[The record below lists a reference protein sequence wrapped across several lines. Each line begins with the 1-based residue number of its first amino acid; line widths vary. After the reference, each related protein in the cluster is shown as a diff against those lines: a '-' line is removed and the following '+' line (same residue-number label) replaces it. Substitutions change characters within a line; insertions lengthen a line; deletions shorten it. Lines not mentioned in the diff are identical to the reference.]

1 MGRILATLPGSG
13 NAATT
18 PLTLPVAPILLDFL
32 LWFMLRAAM
41 TPQSRRQTSPLLLS
55 LAAFFICGLASAP
68 QVNAQLLP
76 PKPTVTPRPDPRP
89 ATVIHHKPHPATVV
103 TKAPQ
108 SVESD
113 KFIDLGDD
121 FRRKQSWNAAE
132 AAYKEAIKLSPGNA
146 DADVELGF
154 LYVDRDKMDEA
165 QRTYAQLRSLSP
177 SYASDLLAEINKRR
191 NQRVH

>member
-1 MGRILATLPGSG
+1 
-13 NAATT
+13 
-18 PLTLPVAPILLDFL
+18 
-32 LWFMLRAAM
+32 
-41 TPQSRRQTSPLLLS
+41 
-55 LAAFFICGLASAP
+55 
-68 QVNAQLLP
+68 
-76 PKPTVTPRPDPRP
+76 RPDPRP

-121 FRRKQSWNAAE
+121 FRRKQNWNAAE

-146 DADVELGF
+146 DAVVELGF

-177 SYASDLLAEINKRR
+177 SYANDLLAEINKRR